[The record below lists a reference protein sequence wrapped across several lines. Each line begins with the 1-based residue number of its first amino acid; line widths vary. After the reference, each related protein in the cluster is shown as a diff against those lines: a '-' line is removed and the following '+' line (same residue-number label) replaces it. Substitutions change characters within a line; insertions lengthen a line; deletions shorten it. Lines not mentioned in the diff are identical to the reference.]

1 VALISKEVFVEVQ
14 LLKKHGYSL
23 RAIAREVGCA
33 VNTVR
38 RQLRIGE
45 QGARVSR
52 PERLQRTRRAS
63 KLSAFESYLRDRQA
77 AAHPLW
83 IPATVL
89 FREIVQRGYV
99 GGQSQLRAFMR
110 TLKPKPVVEALVRF
124 ETAPGEQMQVD
135 WVEFRAGGGRTGT
148 RPLYAFCATLGY
160 SRASFVE
167 FVSDMKVD
175 TLIECHQHA
184 FDSFGGVAKK
194 VLYDNMKT
202 VVLERDHYGDG
213 QHRFH
218 AGFLDYA
225 HHSGFVIKLCR
236 PYRAKTKGKVERF
249 NGYLRR
255 SFYVPLISRL
265 RQEGALLDVRTA
277 NLEVATWLAE
287 IANARIHGTTGVAP
301 SVLLN
306 EERAHLQAR
315 ASVWR
320 GGIEGA
326 RPARATD
333 PASSTAATPA
343 LACQVTA
350 PRQVE
355 FKAAGELESINVLQH
370 PLAVFDALLRQI
382 QTQKQEATPAAPRV
396 PVRAETL
403 WETA

>member
-1 VALISKEVFVEVQ
+1 MEVQ

-45 QGARVSR
+45 QGERGGR
-52 PERLQRTRRAS
+52 PERTRRVARPS
-63 KLSAFESYLRDRQA
+63 KLSAFEGYLRDRQA
-77 AAHPLW
+77 AAAPLW

-89 FREIVQRGYV
+89 FREIVQQGYA

-110 TLKPKPVVEALVRF
+110 TLKPKSVVEPLVRF

-135 WVEFRAGGGRTGT
+135 WVEFRAGGGRSAS

-167 FVSDMKVD
+167 FVSDMKVE
-175 TLIECHQHA
+175 TLIACHEHA
-184 FDSFGGVAKK
+184 FASFGGVVKK

-265 RQEGALLDVRTA
+265 KQQGTALDVRTA
-277 NLEVATWLAE
+277 NAEVATWLAE

-306 EERAHLQAR
+306 EERAHFQAR
-315 ASVWR
+315 APAWR
-320 GGIEGA
+320 GGIAGA

-333 PASSTAATPA
+333 PADQASSTVATPATPA
-343 LACQVTA
+343 LASQTTA
-350 PRQVE
+350 PCPVE
-355 FKAAGELESINVLQH
+355 FKAVGELESINVLQH

-382 QTQKQEATPAAPRV
+382 QTQEATPARPTV
-396 PVRAETL
+396 PVHADTL
-403 WETA
+403 WEAA

>member
-1 VALISKEVFVEVQ
+1 MEVQ

-45 QGARVSR
+45 QGERGSR
-52 PERLQRTRRAS
+52 PERTRRVARPG
-63 KLSAFESYLRDRQA
+63 KLSAFEGYLRDRQA
-77 AAHPLW
+77 GAAPLW

-89 FREIVQRGYV
+89 FREIVQQGYA

-110 TLKPKPVVEALVRF
+110 TLKPKSVVEPLVRF

-135 WVEFRAGGGRTGT
+135 WVEFRASGRA
-148 RPLYAFCATLGY
+148 PLYAFCATLGY

-184 FDSFGGVAKK
+184 FASFGGVVKK

-202 VVLERDHYGDG
+202 VVVERDHYGDG

-236 PYRAKTKGKVERF
+236 AYRAKTKGKVERF

-255 SFYVPLISRL
+255 SFYVPLVSRL
-265 RQEGALLDVRTA
+265 KQQGTLLDVRTA
-277 NLEVATWLAE
+277 NIEVATWLADV
-287 IANARIHGTTGVAP
+287 ANKRIHGTTGVAP

-315 ASVWR
+315 APAWR
-320 GGIEGA
+320 GGIAGA

-333 PASSTAATPA
+333 QASSTVATPATPA
-343 LACQVTA
+343 LASQTTA
-350 PRQVE
+350 PRPVE

-382 QTQKQEATPAAPRV
+382 QTQTQEATPAAPRV

-403 WETA
+403 WEAA

>member
-1 VALISKEVFVEVQ
+1 MEVQ

-33 VNTVR
+33 VGTVR

-45 QGARVSR
+45 QGERGSR
-52 PERLQRTRRAS
+52 PERTRRVARPS
-63 KLSAFESYLRDRQA
+63 KLSAFERYLRDRQA
-77 AAHPLW
+77 AAAPLW

-89 FREIVQRGYV
+89 FREIVQQGYA

-110 TLKPKPVVEALVRF
+110 TLKPKSAVEPLVRF

-135 WVEFRAGGGRTGT
+135 WVEFRAEGGRRGT

-167 FVSDMKVD
+167 FVSDMKVE
-175 TLIECHQHA
+175 TLIACHEHA
-184 FDSFGGVAKK
+184 FRAFGGVVKK

-236 PYRAKTKGKVERF
+236 AYRAKTKGKVERF

-255 SFYVPLISRL
+255 SFYVPLVSRL
-265 RQEGALLDVRTA
+265 RQEGVLLDVRTA
-277 NLEVATWLAE
+277 NIEVAAWLE
-287 IANARIHGTTGVAP
+287 TIANARIHGTTGVAP

-306 EERAHLQAR
+306 EERTQLQAL
-315 ASVWR
+315 APAWR
-320 GGIEGA
+320 GDLRGA
-326 RPARATD
+326 RPARAADQGDQACSTAT
-333 PASSTAATPA
+333 PAATAATT
-343 LACQVTA
+343 TA
-350 PRQVE
+350 YPVE
-355 FKAAGELESINVLQH
+355 FKATGELESIHVLQH
-370 PLAVFDALLRQI
+370 PLSVFEALLRQI
-382 QTQKQEATPAAPRV
+382 QTQTQEATPAAPRV
-396 PVRAETL
+396 PVRVHADTL
-403 WETA
+403 REAA